1 MFCVYC
7 AARRWFVEER
17 NLIFTL
23 HSHCLSPKRAPTPKT
38 LWGHSFK
45 AKPKWALMTPCKQCV
60 TGDKLS
66 KLLLQVKD
74 LRGSCGLPSLLWLLS
89 LSPSAMSRCRDP
101 VTTQTRVGCWTSV
114 ACRRARPT
122 VWKGMCLERRGWGQ
136 PVLMGWGW
144 FQQDER
150 KRAVLLLRSHTLV
163 GLWLLVKKGL
173 LGGLYESVVTP
184 LHQSPHLQNWMG
196 HISPP
201 PPLTHTAATHPSFPL
216 SQYVRVRDESAKW
229 EGRGGGP
236 DTNVVHWAS
245 RTDLPSS
252 FVKP

>member
-17 NLIFTL
+17 TLIFTL
-23 HSHCLSPKRAPTPKT
+23 HSCCLSLKRAPTPRT
-38 LWGHSFK
+38 LWPPPFK
-45 AKPKWALMTPCKQCV
+45 AKPKWVLMTPCKQCV
-60 TGDKLS
+60 TVDKLS

-74 LRGSCGLPSLLWLLS
+74 LRGSCGLLSLLWVLS

-101 VTTQTRVGCWTSV
+101 ITTQIRVGCWTSV

-136 PVLMGWGW
+136 PVLMGWSW
-144 FQQDER
+144 FQQDE
-150 KRAVLLLRSHTLV
+150 TLV

-196 HISPP
+196 HISLPP
-201 PPLTHTAATHPSFPL
+201 ADTLCSYPPLLRCLAPLLSFKSICPC
-216 SQYVRVRDESAKW
+216 QRWKCKVGGTR
-229 EGRGGGP
+229 RGSW
-236 DTNVVHWAS
+236 H
-245 RTDLPSS
+245 
-252 FVKP
+252 

>member
-1 MFCVYC
+1 M
-7 AARRWFVEER
+7 RRSKSSLMSNSWLKSVETLICSVCTLLLADDLLKSDA
-17 NLIFTL
+17 LIFTL
-23 HSHCLSPKRAPTPKT
+23 HSRCLSPKRAPTPKT
-38 LWGHSFK
+38 LWPPPFK
-45 AKPKWALMTPCKQCV
+45 AKPKWALMTPCKQSV

-74 LRGSCGLPSLLWLLS
+74 LRGSCGLPSPLWLLS

-101 VTTQTRVGCWTSV
+101 VTTQTGVGCWTSV
-114 ACRRARPT
+114 ACRGARPT

-150 KRAVLLLRSHTLV
+150 KRAVLLRSHTLV

-201 PPLTHTAATHPSFPL
+201 RWHTLQLPT
-216 SQYVRVRDESAKW
+216 
-229 EGRGGGP
+229 
-236 DTNVVHWAS
+236 
-245 RTDLPSS
+245 PSS
-252 FVKP
+252 RPGTPPFL